1 MELLSISRKSVLVD
15 SFVPLLRNSD
25 VIRQS
30 VRIEGVFAAQ
40 TM

>member
-1 MELLSISRKSVLVD
+1 MELLSISKNSVLVD
-15 SFVPLLRNSD
+15 NFVPLLRNSV

-30 VRIEGVFAAQ
+30 VSMEGVLAAQ